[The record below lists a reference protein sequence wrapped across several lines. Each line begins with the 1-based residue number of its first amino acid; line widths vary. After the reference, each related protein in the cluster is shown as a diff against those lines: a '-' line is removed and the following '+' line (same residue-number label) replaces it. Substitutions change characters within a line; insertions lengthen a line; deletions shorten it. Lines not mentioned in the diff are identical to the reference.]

1 MTEPALA
8 APPSPRNLQLPS
20 PHPLEPDSHW
30 PTASSAVHSSS
41 RSTTPIPATENDSDT
56 SNLVPNIT
64 IDCSDGSTLQPSI
77 ELALEIASPID
88 KLAASQT
95 SFRQSI
101 LRWLCPPTYST
112 FHHHQRVPSIHPD
125 KDNSP
130 SHRPRHRHALSL
142 WTDPHL
148 GEWITDVRS
157 RLHRRRAS
165 LTPLVTPRPPTA
177 DTALSARIF
186 LESFGQGLCSCGL
199 PMHAVEF
206 YLHLAADRLQQ
217 QIGIVSLQSTLFITF
232 DRDTTCHL
240 LVAEKPGTSLSR
252 MTDMCHVAETI
263 VQGRSGA
270 ADCLVSVQD
279 IMHRPPQWSGR
290 WQLACYVLVSALY
303 TPLFSG
309 GWVEMLI
316 ACLSGL
322 LIGLLDVW
330 KARNRSLA
338 RGHDLLSGLFCSI
351 LAVLI
356 NEYVISINVLAACLS
371 GVVWMLPGLRICLA
385 VMDISSGHSITGSGK
400 LLSGLLTAINIGI
413 GITCGLQLQS
423 ALSSSSPPSV
433 THSSSVFPEWS
444 LHLSVLI
451 AVFPSVVLMDASY
464 MHAPI
469 LGLGMLTAYEIS
481 TMLTSRIGSGF
492 ASFVASA
499 AVSCVSNLYERWTPH
514 PSVELYLFSVLVIV
528 PGSVGVRGI
537 LASDTATA
545 LSFLFEMVGIVIAI
559 VTGWYGGMVLVP
571 PLRVM

>member
-1 MTEPALA
+1 MNGTSPVPASS
-8 APPSPRNLQLPS
+8 PRIVQRPSPD
-20 PHPLEPDSHW
+20 PLEPSDHE
-30 PTASSAVHSSS
+30 PTNHAVVHSSS
-41 RSTTPIPATENDSDT
+41 ETSTTQAAAENESDT
-56 SNLVPNIT
+56 SELVLNI
-64 IDCSDGSTLQPSI
+64 DSSDGSTLHPSPG
-77 ELALEIASPID
+77 LGLEIASPID
-88 KLAASQT
+88 KLAASRT
-95 SFRQSI
+95 NVRRS
-101 LRWLCPPTYST
+101 LLLWLCPPTYST
-112 FHHHQRVPSIHPD
+112 ARHHQRLPSLRGD
-125 KDNSP
+125 KEGSP
-130 SHRPRHRHALSL
+130 SHRPRHHHGLSL
-142 WTDPHL
+142 WTDPHM
-148 GEWITDVRS
+148 GEWISDVRS
-157 RLHRRRAS
+157 RLHLRRAS
-165 LTPLVTPRPPTA
+165 LTPLVSPRLPPTV
-177 DTALSARIF
+177 DTVTSARIF

-206 YLHLAADRLQQ
+206 YLHLAADRLNQH
-217 QIGIVSLQSTLFITF
+217 IGIVSLQSTLFITF
-232 DRDTTCHL
+232 EKDTTCHL

-263 VQGRSGA
+263 VQGRSSA

-279 IMHRPPQWSGR
+279 IMRRPPLWSGR

-351 LAVLI
+351 VAVVV
-356 NEYVISINVLAACLS
+356 NEYLISINVLAACLS

-423 ALSSSSPPSV
+423 ALSSSHPVVTRPS
-433 THSSSVFPEWS
+433 SAFPEWS
-444 LHLSVLI
+444 LHVSVLI

-469 LGLGMLTAYEIS
+469 LGLGMVTAYEIS
-481 TMLTSRIGSGF
+481 TQLTSRIGSGF

-499 AVSCVSNLYERWTPH
+499 AVSCGSNLYERWTPH

>member
-1 MTEPALA
+1 M
-8 APPSPRNLQLPS
+8 
-20 PHPLEPDSHW
+20 
-30 PTASSAVHSSS
+30 
-41 RSTTPIPATENDSDT
+41 
-56 SNLVPNIT
+56 
-64 IDCSDGSTLQPSI
+64 
-77 ELALEIASPID
+77 
-88 KLAASQT
+88 
-95 SFRQSI
+95 
-101 LRWLCPPTYST
+101 
-112 FHHHQRVPSIHPD
+112 
-125 KDNSP
+125 
-130 SHRPRHRHALSL
+130 
-142 WTDPHL
+142 
-148 GEWITDVRS
+148 
-157 RLHRRRAS
+157 
-165 LTPLVTPRPPTA
+165 
-177 DTALSARIF
+177 
-186 LESFGQGLCSCGL
+186 ESFGQGLCSCGL

-217 QIGIVSLQSTLFITF
+217 QISIVSLQSTLFITF
-232 DRDTTCHL
+232 DRDSTCHL

-263 VQGRSGA
+263 VQGRASA
-270 ADCLVSVQD
+270 VDCLVSVQD
-279 IMHRPPQWSGR
+279 IMRRPPLWSPR

-309 GWVEMLI
+309 GWVELLI

-330 KARNRSLA
+330 KTRNRSLA
-338 RGHDLLSGLFCSI
+338 RGQELLAGLFCSI
-351 LAVLI
+351 VAVLV
-356 NEYVISINVLAACLS
+356 NEYLITINVLAASLS
-371 GVVWMLPGLRICLA
+371 GVVWVLPGLRICLA
-385 VMDISSGHSITGSGK
+385 VMDISSGHSITGAGK

-423 ALSSSSPPSV
+423 ALSSHHTPNL
-433 THSSSVFPEWS
+433 THSSATFPEWS

-451 AVFPSVVLMDASY
+451 AVFPSVVLMDANY
-464 MHAPI
+464 THAPI

-481 TMLTSRIGSGF
+481 TQLTSRIGSGF

-499 AVSCVSNLYERWTPH
+499 TVSCVSNLYERWTPH